1 MDPWLGKI
9 PWRREWLPTPI
20 FWPGEFHGLYS
31 PRGLKELDTTERLNF
46 WFRKKLIEANL
57 TKCNVFISG
66 GRYKDV
72 YILIFTSFFQK
83 KEKMGRKMEERKKAK
98 KQINAWTLNNALKII
113 LIFC

>member
-1 MDPWLGKI
+1 MDPWLWKI

-83 KEKMGRKMEERKKAK
+83 KGKNGEENGREKESKKA
-98 KQINAWTLNNALKII
+98 N
-113 LIFC
+113 